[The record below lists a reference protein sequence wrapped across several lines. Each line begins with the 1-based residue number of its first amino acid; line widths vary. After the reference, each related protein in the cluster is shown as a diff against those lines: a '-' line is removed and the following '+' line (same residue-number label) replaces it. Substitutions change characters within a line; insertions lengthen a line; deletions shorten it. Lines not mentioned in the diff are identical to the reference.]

1 MKRILVVA
9 NDFPYPPDHGAAVD
23 TWSLI
28 LILAEMGYSVD
39 LVASVREMPDE
50 VRMQTVGKRV
60 GKLWVVP
67 RRCGLSSALSCVP
80 FQVRSRI
87 DLQDV
92 MLGQRYDAVIL
103 GADYV
108 AAFLKN
114 SAARQTKLI
123 LRIHNEQVGYFCE
136 LAEGSSKWWQKLYY
150 YSESFK
156 YRFFSSSVMNECD
169 SLWFISDSDRQQHVQ
184 KNPQDDRKSFFL
196 PMHVDTSA
204 MRPYC
209 AGGRTVLFLGSLT
222 ISHNLDSVAWYIKE
236 VHSLLGDIVGYSF
249 QVAGRT
255 AGHPIPFL
263 QHMVQQYR
271 NVSLI
276 ENPIVLDGI
285 YESAAVFVNPVIRG
299 AGFKVKLIHALQAG
313 MPVVTTS
320 MGVEGTGFKDSIHLL
335 VADTAQEFADCVR
348 KLLTEPALAEF
359 LVRNAQAFL
368 AERYDMKVSMQKVLP
383 EILSPSNCHHN

>member
-1 MKRILVVA
+1 MKSILIVA

-23 TWSLI
+23 TWALV

-39 LVASVREMPDE
+39 LLASVREMPDE
-50 VRMQTVGKRV
+50 TRMQAVRERV
-60 GKLWVVP
+60 GNLWVVP
-67 RRCGLSSALSCVP
+67 RRCGLRSALSFVP

-92 MLGQRYDAVIL
+92 MLGQRYDAVVL

-108 AAFLKN
+108 APFLKN
-114 SAARQTKLI
+114 PAARETKLI
-123 LRIHNEQVGYFCE
+123 LRIHNEQVGYFHE
-136 LAEGSSKWWQKLYY
+136 LADGSNKWWEKLYY

-156 YRFFSSSVMNECD
+156 FRFFSSSVMKACD
-169 SLWFISDSDRQQHVQ
+169 YLWFISDSDRQKHIQED
-184 KNPQDDRKSFFL
+184 PQDDQKSFFF
-196 PMHVDTSA
+196 PMHVDPSA

-222 ISHNLDSVAWYIKE
+222 ISHTLNSLAWYIKK
-236 VHSLLGDIVGYSF
+236 VHPLLSDIEGYSF

-263 QHMVQQYR
+263 NHMVQQHR
-271 NVSLI
+271 NVSLM
-276 ENPIVLDGI
+276 ENPVVLDGI
-285 YESAAVFVNPVIRG
+285 YENAAVFVNPVIRG

-313 MPVVTTS
+313 LPVVTTS

-335 VADTAQEFADCVR
+335 VADTAQEFAGCVR
-348 KLLTEPALAEF
+348 KLLTDPVLAES

-368 AERYDMKVSMQKVLP
+368 AERYDMKASIQKDLP
-383 EILSPSNCHHN
+383 EILSPSN